1 MKKRSSG
8 SFQVTVLPPEKQ
20 TDRITVRSWRMFR
33 SVLISSSG
41 KGVASLSFQLSAI
54 CMFSRRSKK
63 YTRQYSVYVGDMGE
77 KLPEQAQSRWPRSR
91 DSEKMERKR
100 GTDERRLIDRRS
112 PLIVS
117 RAGCSFHPHRES
129 SRVSFFVLHEA

>member
-1 MKKRSSG
+1 MEDWCQLGSQSTCIFEMKKRSSG

-63 YTRQYSVYVGDMGE
+63 YTRQYSYTLE
-77 KLPEQAQSRWPRSR
+77 ISAKSCQSRHSR
-91 DSEKMERKR
+91 DGQDPKIPRKWN
-100 GTDERRLIDRRS
+100 GN
-112 PLIVS
+112 
-117 RAGCSFHPHRES
+117 AGRMNGGLSIGGVR
-129 SRVSFFVLHEA
+129 